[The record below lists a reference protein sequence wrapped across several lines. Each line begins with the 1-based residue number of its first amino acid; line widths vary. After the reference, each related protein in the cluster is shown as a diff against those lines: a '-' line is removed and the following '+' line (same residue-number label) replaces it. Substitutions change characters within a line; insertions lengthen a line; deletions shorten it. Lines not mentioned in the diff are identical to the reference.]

1 MASFFKGFP
10 QTENAVCICW
20 LRRDL
25 RLYDH
30 HALSKALQ
38 AGKPVLC
45 LFIYDEDILEKLED
59 KNDRRLSFISDT
71 LGHLRTA
78 LQKAGSDLLIGYGK
92 VGEVW
97 KTLLQNLRVAAVYA
111 NEDYEPYARI
121 RDKKAE
127 NYLGEQGIPF
137 YLYPDQLIFRPGE
150 ILKEDGTPYT
160 VYTPFQKKWRTHW
173 QMNPPAHYP
182 SEQHLDKLLQTNPLP
197 GISLDET
204 GFTYTEY
211 EVGDMD
217 PDVHLLKEYASVR
230 DLPALD
236 ATSRIGPHLRFG
248 TVSVRKLL
256 EKGMLWSETWVNEL
270 IWREFFMHILYHF
283 SHLPENAFK
292 PAYDRI
298 LWRNDPGDFELW
310 CQGRTGYPLVD
321 AGMRQL
327 NSTGFMHN
335 RVRMVTASF
344 LVKHLLIDWRW
355 GEAWFAAKLLDFELS
370 SNNGNWQWAAG
381 SGCDAAPYFRIFNP
395 ITQQKKFDPEMKYI
409 RRYIPEIQTDK
420 YPRPVV
426 EHRDARDRCLQTF
439 QAALK
444 K

>member
-1 MASFFKGFP
+1 MTPFFKGFP
-10 QTENAVCICW
+10 KTETAVCICW

-38 AGKPVLC
+38 SGKPVLC

-59 KNDRRLSFISDT
+59 KNDRRLSFISDA
-71 LGHLRTA
+71 LAQLRTA
-78 LQKAGSDLLIGYGK
+78 LQKAGSDLLIGYGQ

-97 KTLLQNLRVAAVYA
+97 EMLLQHLTVEAVFA
-111 NEDYEPYARI
+111 NEDYEPYART
-121 RDKKAE
+121 RDRKVEK
-127 NYLGEQGIPF
+127 YLGEKGIPF
-137 YLYPDQLIFRPGE
+137 HQYPDQLIYRPGE
-150 ILKEDGTPYT
+150 ILKDDGTPYT
-160 VYTPFQKKWRTHW
+160 PFTPFRNKWRTKW
-173 QMNPPAHYP
+173 QMNPPTAHP
-182 SEQHLDKLLQTNPLP
+182 SEQHLEKLLQTKPLP
-197 GISLDET
+197 GISLYET
-204 GFTYTEY
+204 GFTYASY
-211 EVGDMD
+211 EVGDGE
-217 PDVHLLKEYASVR
+217 PDVGLLKEYASLR

-236 ATSRIGPHLRFG
+236 ATSRVGIHLRFG
-248 TVSVRKLL
+248 TVSVRRML
-256 EKGMLWSETWVNEL
+256 EKGMQWSDTWVNEL

-292 PAYDRI
+292 PAYDQI
-298 LWRNDPGDFELW
+298 QWRNDPGDFEVW
-310 CQGRTGYPLVD
+310 CQGKTGYPLVD

-420 YPRPVV
+420 YPLPIV
-426 EHRDARDRCLQTF
+426 EHPYARERCLQAF